1 MYESYYGFHAQP
13 FQLRP
18 DPDFLYGSKGHKRA
32 LAYLDYG
39 LARGEGF
46 IVVTGE
52 VGAGKTTLLRHLLRT
67 LPSDKIYAAQIA
79 TTQLDA
85 DDLLRMVAAAFELPY
100 DGLSKAALLS
110 NIGQLLQHLDR
121 QGKRALLV
129 IDEAQNLSARA
140 VEELRMLSNF
150 QTCDRAL
157 LQTFLLGQPEFRKT
171 LMSPGME
178 QLRQRV
184 TATFHLGPMEEAET
198 RRYIEHRL
206 ATVGWSGRPSIDAAG
221 FAAIH
226 AASGGVPRR
235 INTLCDRLL
244 LMGYLEEIDQFGAAH
259 VQTVVDDLAHEFA
272 VPQEAGGTA
281 AAAPADSAALDGMEA
296 RIAGIE
302 RSILSM
308 LDAMKS
314 LVGQRNS
321 QREHP

>member
-1 MYESYYGFHAQP
+1 MPNRSSCGLTPTFFMAARATNARLP
-13 FQLRP
+13 TSTTGWPAARASSSSPARSGPARP
-18 DPDFLYGSKGHKRA
+18 RCCA
-32 LAYLDYG
+32 
-39 LARGEGF
+39 
-46 IVVTGE
+46 ICC
-52 VGAGKTTLLRHLLRT
+52 T

-150 QTCDRAL
+150 QTSDRAL

-184 TATFHLGPMEEAET
+184 TATFHLGPMEEA
-198 RRYIEHRL
+198 
-206 ATVGWSGRPSIDAAG
+206 
-221 FAAIH
+221 
-226 AASGGVPRR
+226 
-235 INTLCDRLL
+235 
-244 LMGYLEEIDQFGAAH
+244 
-259 VQTVVDDLAHEFA
+259 
-272 VPQEAGGTA
+272 
-281 AAAPADSAALDGMEA
+281 
-296 RIAGIE
+296 
-302 RSILSM
+302 
-308 LDAMKS
+308 
-314 LVGQRNS
+314 
-321 QREHP
+321 